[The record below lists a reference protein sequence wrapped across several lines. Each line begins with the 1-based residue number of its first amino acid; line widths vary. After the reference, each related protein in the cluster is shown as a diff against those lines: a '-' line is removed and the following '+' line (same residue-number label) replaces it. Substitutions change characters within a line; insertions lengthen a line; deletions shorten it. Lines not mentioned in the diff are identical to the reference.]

1 MKSTPHHL
9 NKLTKTH
16 NPTLYDS
23 RLSLDFTVGHMLNT
37 RTIREFKFL
46 REQVYFLT
54 ISFHSEFSIQ
64 THSDSIG
71 ERKNSFQKK
80 GIGIPDTEQIQYSTR
95 NQEAKSMDNVTSNFV
110 LIHEK

>member
-71 ERKNSFQKK
+71 ERKKYLPEK
-80 GIGIPDTEQIQYSTR
+80 GIGIPDTEKKQKRTKISVFNT
-95 NQEAKSMDNVTSNFV
+95 
-110 LIHEK
+110 